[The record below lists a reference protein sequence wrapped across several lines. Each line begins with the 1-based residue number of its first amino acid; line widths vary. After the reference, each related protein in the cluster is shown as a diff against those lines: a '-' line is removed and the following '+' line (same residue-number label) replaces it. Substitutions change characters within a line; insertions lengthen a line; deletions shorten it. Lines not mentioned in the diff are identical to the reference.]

1 VRRVEADA
9 STRGSPL
16 GTQVLARIPNI
27 FGNGRDAE
35 MTYYELPNGAKV
47 FAAGAFTL
55 AEGVQSPEVERIIDN
70 LWSRLGDD
78 LT

>member
-1 VRRVEADA
+1 MIA
-9 STRGSPL
+9 P
-16 GTQVLARIPNI
+16 IPNV
-27 FGNGRDAE
+27 FGNGRDAEMTYYE

-47 FAAGAFTL
+47 FAAGAFTM
-55 AEGVQSPEVERIIDN
+55 AEGVQSPQVERIIEN